1 MSLDKRIF
9 IAEGGYKTLSPFQNN
24 VAAGGY
30 NSSTS
35 YPNGYGCTNA
45 ELNANLTGNIIWTT
59 ACTVA
64 DIYNFGNNG
73 SSRSNNQIIM
83 TMAGPTTTNG
93 LTSAGRSQSYYH
105 YTGVLKWYGS
115 NDGSNWTELTSHS
128 HSGSS
133 LSISCQVLSS
143 SYTASTWS
151 YYKVDITAGNRGT
164 YGGFS
169 YLAPSVVT

>member
-9 IAEGGYKTLSPFQNN
+9 IAEAGYKTLSPFQNN

-35 YPNGYGCTNA
+35 YPTGYGCTNA

-59 ACTVA
+59 TCQVS

-73 SSRSNNQIIM
+73 SSRANNQIIM

-93 LTSAGRSQSYYH
+93 LTSADREQSYYN
-105 YTGVLKWYGS
+105 YTGSLQWHGS
-115 NDGSNWTELTSHS
+115 NDGSNWTLLTTHN
-128 HSGSS
+128 HGGGS
-133 LSISCQVLSS
+133 LSIKCDAITT
-143 SYTASTWS
+143 SYTASTWL
-151 YYKVDITAGNRGT
+151 YYKVDITAGSRGT
-164 YGGFS
+164 YGGFN
-169 YLAPSVVT
+169 YIAPSVVT

>member
-1 MSLDKRIF
+1 MGLNKRLF
-9 IAEGGYKTLSPFQNN
+9 PGVSGYQTVSPFQNN

-35 YPNGYGCTNA
+35 YPSGYGATNA
-45 ELNANLTGNIIWTT
+45 ELNANLTGNVIWTT
-59 ACTVA
+59 TCNTANI
-64 DIYNFGNNG
+64 DNFGANG

-93 LTSAGRSQSYYH
+93 LTSAGRAQSNYH
-105 YTGVLKWYGS
+105 YTGSLKWYGS
-115 NDGSNWTELTSHS
+115 NDGSNWTELTTHN
-128 HSGSS
+128 HGAAS
-133 LSISCQVLSS
+133 LGITCQVISS

-151 YYKVDITAGNRGT
+151 YYKVDITAGSRGT

-169 YLAPSVVT
+169 YIAPSVVT